1 MNKTGRKSK
10 YETHVL
16 PNLDRVPKLKRQGYH
31 DEQLAKHFGVAY
43 STFKEY
49 IKLYPDLKAALKK
62 GKEELIEDLEDTLYR
77 KALGKCTVKEVKK
90 YIEKDKTGKEKTKI
104 EEIVKEIPPDTGAL
118 IFSLK
123 NLAPD
128 KWKDAHEATFNE
140 MSEAMNNFKLV
151 SDELTKH
158 LEDKTDE

>member
-1 MNKTGRKSK
+1 MKTGRKSK

-16 PNLDRVPKLKRQGYH
+16 PNLERIPKLRREGYH
-31 DEQLAKHFGVAY
+31 EEQIARVLGVGY
-43 STFKEY
+43 STFKDY
-49 IKLYPDLKAALKK
+49 ISNQPDLRAALKK
-62 GKEELIEDLEDTLYR
+62 GKEELVEDLADTLYR

-90 YIEKDKTGKEKTKI
+90 YIQKDKTGKEVTRI

-128 KWKDAHEATFNE
+128 KWKDSHEATFNE
-140 MSEAMNNFKLV
+140 LSKAMDNFNSFSEQMIKT
-151 SDELTKH
+151 EE
-158 LEDKTDE
+158 EDV